1 MLAEHAHTQ
10 DAGCVYCGR
19 KHGQKWIN
27 SKGDEKKVT
36 LTINHTSRHLYA
48 SEDLYLTWDPR
59 YMEIVCVSCNRQY
72 ERGMKPCPSCLEK
85 GKMTYILDR
94 DQECWPCYYEKH
106 PDEKRTRD
114 ESRAR
119 FDQAIKDYN
128 ARQAT
133 KRRAA
138 KVRHPCK
145 HRRISGGPGPTVAP
159 NWSGTVR
166 VADPAVAVP
175 AGSGVMATTARHRRS
190 PGAGGGAVTA
200 RSRLAGSAPGPAR
213 TARRRTAAP

>member
-1 MLAEHAHTQ
+1 MTDHSCTCPGTRRTASRRKMQDKWRRSPRWKAMLAEHAHTQ
-10 DAGCVYCGR
+10 DAVCVYCGR

-145 HRRISGGPGPTVAP
+145 HRRISGACGLSTIGSRCIYSPTKALKMCADAEAK
-159 NWSGTVR
+159 WSVK
-166 VADPAVAVP
+166 A
-175 AGSGVMATTARHRRS
+175 
-190 PGAGGGAVTA
+190 
-200 RSRLAGSAPGPAR
+200 
-213 TARRRTAAP
+213 